1 MKKLNKKKENT
12 QKMKKGV
19 GQGNHTRD
27 LNSKTI
33 FHDPLLCCQFLKDN
47 LNMELLKDIEPE
59 DIEDITERF
68 RTYMGTEFDADTVKK
83 IWIRMD
89 GTQMPMYMISLIEH
103 KSRVDYNVAMQ
114 ILRYMVCIWNDYEKE
129 MNRQKEGIS
138 RNKSFR
144 YPPILPIVYYE
155 GAAKW
160 TADLHLKDRIMMN
173 EFFEN
178 LIPDFTYRLIR
189 VHDYSN
195 EELLSR
201 EDEMSL
207 LMLINKVQ
215 KAEDFKEFLNL
226 PREKVEQIITDAPE
240 RIIEIIASTIWALCM
255 KMNVSEE
262 EAKQCVD
269 KVKER
274 RMGYLF
280 ENMEKMD
287 IQEERRKTAEAQQRL
302 KRERQEKQII
312 QKKLD
317 ALQQENAEA
326 SVRTIISLCMEF
338 GRTKEEAVQKLI
350 DKASLNKEQAE
361 TAIKR
366 YWKEK

>member
-1 MKKLNKKKENT
+1 MKKLNKKKETT
-12 QKMKKGV
+12 QKLKKGV

-47 LNMELLKDIEPE
+47 LNMELLKNIEPE

-83 IWIRMD
+83 IRIRMNE
-89 GTQMPMYMISLIEH
+89 TEVPMYVISLIEH

-155 GAAKW
+155 GAEKW
-160 TADLHLKDRIMMN
+160 TADLHLKDRIIMN
-173 EFFEN
+173 ELFTDM
-178 LIPDFTYRLIR
+178 IPDFTYRLIG

-215 KAEDFKEFLNL
+215 KAEDFKEFLDL
-226 PREKVEQIITDAPE
+226 PREKINQMVTDAPE
-240 RIIEIIASTIWALCM
+240 QVIEIIASTIWTLCM
-255 KMNVSEE
+255 KMNVPEE
-262 EAKQCVD
+262 EAKQCVE

-274 RMGYLF
+274 HMGYLF

-287 IQEERRKTAEAQQRL
+287 IQEERRKTAEAQQKL
-302 KRERQEKQII
+302 EAVQKQ
-312 QKKLD
+312 
-317 ALQQENAEA
+317 NAEA
-326 SVRTIISLCMEF
+326 NVCTIISLCMEF
-338 GRTKEEAVQKLI
+338 GSTKEEAVQKLME
-350 DKASLNKEQAE
+350 KASLNKEQAE
-361 TAIKR
+361 TAVGR